1 MISKILDMFAAGSA
15 PSGSS
20 TEDRLQLASAALLF
34 LLAVCF
40 ERELLRA
47 EEESEKADAKG
58 KAPMHVPTPPAP
70 PRGGDGEAAPAAAN
84 DALLEQLMQSQF
96 GKIALVQLY
105 RVPAWRSV
113 LAVFTDEI
121 MGRVRAYSPSPSSPR
136 AHLPLRDAFFHN
148 TFDSF

>member
-1 MISKILDMFAAGSA
+1 
-15 PSGSS
+15 
-20 TEDRLQLASAALLF
+20 
-34 LLAVCF
+34 
-40 ERELLRA
+40 
-47 EEESEKADAKG
+47 
-58 KAPMHVPTPPAP
+58 MHVPTPPAP

-136 AHLPLRDAFFHN
+136 AHPPLQPLFFI
-148 TFDSF
+148 TRSTVSRWLMVSTY